1 MYLLDTNACIR
12 ILNDSS
18 VNLVARLRLHQ
29 PSEIR
34 LSAITKAELLY
45 GARHS
50 ERVGENLRLLGRF
63 FEPFACLPFDDAC
76 AEHYGMIRADLAAR
90 GQTIGPNDLLIA
102 ATARAHDLTLVT
114 HNVREFSRIVGLKL
128 DDWEGANR

>member
-18 VNLVARLRLHQ
+18 VNLVGRLRLHQ

-50 ERVGENLRLLGRF
+50 ERVSENLRLLSRF

-128 DDWEGANR
+128 DDWEGTNR